1 MTFDCVIY
9 LLQIFRFLS
18 AFDKNAGFVIEACHR
33 YSMEGQTGAKIV
45 STRRWSPGEKI
56 SYLIGC
62 ISEMSKDEEKDLLV
76 PGQNDFSVMYSCRKN
91 CSQLWLGM
99 VFLHKVSIYYYI
111 KNVWSQSF

>member
-1 MTFDCVIY
+1 
-9 LLQIFRFLS
+9 
-18 AFDKNAGFVIEACHR
+18 
-33 YSMEGQTGAKIV
+33 MEGQTGAKIV
-45 STRRWSPGEKI
+45 STRRWIPGEKI

-99 VFLHKVSIYYYI
+99 ILDKMSIYLQCLVTDFFSANFVFFMKTVSWLI
-111 KNVWSQSF
+111 QVGPFKFTHSL